1 MIKSIQN
8 KEIKLNI
15 TYALFTYVL
24 MIASIIFINIPF
36 IESKIKK
43 TDSKTEIIKKSLL
56 YSGLLGLCIYGIY
69 SGTNL
74 AVFQNYDIGLGLK
87 DTLWGF
93 ILYTIVTT
101 TYFLIAWSLNKHS
114 LLLKKSAHGGRKS
127 RVESRMYSGVDE
139 WASLSKCNERFRDC

>member
-8 KEIKLNI
+8 KEIKINI
-15 TYALFTYVL
+15 THVLFTYVL
-24 MIASIIFINIPF
+24 MIASIIFIDN
-36 IESKIKK
+36 
-43 TDSKTEIIKKSLL
+43 KTEIIKTSLL

-101 TYFLIAWSLNKHS
+101 TYFLIT
-114 LLLKKSAHGGRKS
+114 
-127 RVESRMYSGVDE
+127 
-139 WASLSKCNERFRDC
+139 F

>member
-8 KEIKLNI
+8 KEIKINI
-15 TYALFTYVL
+15 THVLFTYVL
-24 MIASIIFINIPF
+24 MIASIIFIDN
-36 IESKIKK
+36 
-43 TDSKTEIIKKSLL
+43 KTEIIKTSLL

-101 TYFLIAWSLNKHS
+101 TYFLIA
-114 LLLKKSAHGGRKS
+114 
-127 RVESRMYSGVDE
+127 
-139 WASLSKCNERFRDC
+139 F

>member
-1 MIKSIQN
+1 MPHLILVRHGQSEWNLERRFTGWVDVDLTGQGKLEACKSGEFI
-8 KEIKLNI
+8 KEIKINI

-36 IESKIKK
+36 IESKITK
-43 TDSKTEIIKKSLL
+43 TDSKNEIIKKSLL

-74 AVFQNYDIGLGLK
+74 AVFENYDIGLGLK

-101 TYFLIAWSLNKHS
+101 TYFLIA
-114 LLLKKSAHGGRKS
+114 
-127 RVESRMYSGVDE
+127 
-139 WASLSKCNERFRDC
+139 

>member
-1 MIKSIQN
+1 MIKYIIVIILLLVLDIIWLSINANQYSRMIKSIQN
-8 KEIKLNI
+8 KEIKINI
-15 TYALFTYVL
+15 THVLFTYVL

-36 IESKIKK
+36 IESKITK
-43 TDSKTEIIKKSLL
+43 TDSKNEIIKKSLL

-74 AVFQNYDIGLGLK
+74 AVFENYDIGLGLK

-101 TYFLIAWSLNKHS
+101 TYFLIT
-114 LLLKKSAHGGRKS
+114 
-127 RVESRMYSGVDE
+127 
-139 WASLSKCNERFRDC
+139 F

>member
-1 MIKSIQN
+1 MIKYIIVIILLVVLDIIWLSVNANQYSKMIKSIQN

-69 SGTNL
+69 NGTNL
-74 AVFQNYDIGLGLK
+74 ATLENYDINVALK
-87 DTLWGF
+87 DTLWGV
-93 ILYTIVTT
+93 IIYTIVTT
-101 TYFLIAWSLNKHS
+101 TYFLIP
-114 LLLKKSAHGGRKS
+114 
-127 RVESRMYSGVDE
+127 
-139 WASLSKCNERFRDC
+139 F

>member
-1 MIKSIQN
+1 LKYIIVIILLVVLDIIWLSINANQYSKMIKSIQN
-8 KEIKLNI
+8 KEIKINI
-15 TYALFTYVL
+15 THVLFTYVL
-24 MIASIIFINIPF
+24 MIASIIFIDN
-36 IESKIKK
+36 
-43 TDSKTEIIKKSLL
+43 KTEIIKTSLL

-101 TYFLIAWSLNKHS
+101 TYFLIA
-114 LLLKKSAHGGRKS
+114 
-127 RVESRMYSGVDE
+127 
-139 WASLSKCNERFRDC
+139 F